1 MKRPILIT
9 DQEERP
15 PGWESHPYNDLNLFY
30 DPKQISM
37 DDVVDLIE
45 KSVRATSRSTAVQ
58 RWRIDTQIPFSKPY
72 FDICQELTKMPS

>member
-45 KSVRATSRSTAVQ
+45 KEREGDIEINSRATLA
-58 RWRIDTQIPFSKPY
+58 Y
-72 FDICQELTKMPS
+72 